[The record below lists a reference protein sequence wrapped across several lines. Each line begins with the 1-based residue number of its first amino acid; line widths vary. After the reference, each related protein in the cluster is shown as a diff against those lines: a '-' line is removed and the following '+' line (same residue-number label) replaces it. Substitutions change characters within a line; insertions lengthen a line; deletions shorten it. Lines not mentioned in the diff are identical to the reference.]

1 MIALY
6 LALIVEVCISN
17 IADIKPVVSEF
28 RTSLSGI
35 TLFVLIAAIFVGCQF
50 VIMKHT
56 FIPKETG
63 ITLSKRIS
71 FFRFIQVEQ
80 YILGVI
86 IVIVVLQ
93 ILFTSSYDRLELIVA
108 VILSYGTAICL
119 MGLLAYRLFKWF
131 TISKSIVTL
140 LFGIAASFTA
150 VNAATSLYLFD
161 EILLTEQPVVIVPST
176 NTEWKLPHEES
187 DYMLKVNQLQ
197 FISMVGYFLMTY
209 AGTVF
214 LLIHH
219 IKKIGR
225 IRFWIL
231 VIAPLIFFV
240 YNYPILFK
248 YVLPNAPNLLWH
260 PPEIIPNIIVFTI
273 SIALLGVVIGI
284 GFISISRSIGGNKA
298 IKSSLIITAI
308 GFIFYFNAADA
319 SVLHVPYPPYGLLN
333 VSFVGFSA
341 FLIYSGLYNSAVS
354 VSRDNQLRDS
364 IRKSVEHQFKF
375 LSGMGIA
382 QQRQEL
388 EKNIDDIFRTS
399 DEFSRPNIAST
410 SFSEEEMKKYAN
422 EVLEEIVNTDQQHH

>member
-1 MIALY
+1 M
-6 LALIVEVCISN
+6 
-17 IADIKPVVSEF
+17 
-28 RTSLSGI
+28 R
-35 TLFVLIAAIFVGCQF
+35 
-50 VIMKHT
+50 
-56 FIPKETG
+56 
-63 ITLSKRIS
+63 
-71 FFRFIQVEQ
+71 
-80 YILGVI
+80 
-86 IVIVVLQ
+86 
-93 ILFTSSYDRLELIVA
+93 
-108 VILSYGTAICL
+108 
-119 MGLLAYRLFKWF
+119 
-131 TISKSIVTL
+131 
-140 LFGIAASFTA
+140 
-150 VNAATSLYLFD
+150 
-161 EILLTEQPVVIVPST
+161 VP
-176 NTEWKLPHEES
+176 
-187 DYMLKVNQLQ
+187 
-197 FISMVGYFLMTY
+197 F
-209 AGTVF
+209 F

-364 IRKSVEHQFKF
+364 IRKSIEHQFKF

-399 DEFSRPNIAST
+399 EEFSRPNIAST

-422 EVLEEIVNTDQQHH
+422 ELPKN